1 VNGVYHRKMITEAPT
16 VTPPRADHWE
26 WIRARI
32 IIAGFAGLFWAWPQ
46 IMTAREIDL
55 PGPLYKNAAVSQVA
69 QAGPQDSSAKRGA
82 IAQPVAKHAEIIS
95 RFIALI
101 DDHRV
106 GDALAMM
113 SPELLP
119 DADRVAWTRQFAA
132 IKSIHVMDIRP
143 ADTGRSG
150 PCFEYKVTLKVDVS
164 SEAANEP
171 IPYFGWDDN
180 PNLRWIEL
188 CPSGDSW
195 LISSIGTGP

>member
-1 VNGVYHRKMITEAPT
+1 M
-16 VTPPRADHWE
+16 
-26 WIRARI
+26 RARI
-32 IIAGFAGLFWAWPQ
+32 TIAGFAGLFWAWPQ

-55 PGPLYKNAAVSQVA
+55 PRALDKNAAASQVA
-69 QAGPQDSSAKRGA
+69 QAGPLDSSAKRGA
-82 IAQPVAKHAEIIS
+82 TDHSVARHPEIIS

-101 DDHRV
+101 DNHRV

-113 SPELLP
+113 TPELVP
-119 DADRVAWTRQFAA
+119 DADRAAWTRQFAA
-132 IKSIHVMDIRP
+132 IKSIHVVDIRP

-150 PCFEYKVTLKVDVS
+150 LCFKYRVTLKADVA

-188 CPSGDSW
+188 CPRGDKW